1 MELHINRTIGPIL
14 SFRVDV
20 TYSRGSTFNYK
31 KSHYSH
37 AEYDHV
43 SVLISIKI
51 YRLNYILHFIIVC
64 TYKIYLNEEKFALA
78 SLHYQNPKRG
88 YHAATIQLCQS
99 LQQRAGKPFPSEQH
113 LFIPCI
119 QALIRIDMVV
129 KLRNA
134 IFIPKAV

>member
-1 MELHINRTIGPIL
+1 LVCVTSEYASKLANRGQREAKLRHQRFSQNNFNLDVMELHINRTIGPIL

-78 SLHYQNPKRG
+78 SLHY
-88 YHAATIQLCQS
+88 
-99 LQQRAGKPFPSEQH
+99 
-113 LFIPCI
+113 
-119 QALIRIDMVV
+119 
-129 KLRNA
+129 
-134 IFIPKAV
+134 